1 MTVDA
6 DRFGTDLLVPL
17 DEDET
22 LRVTPTGDLDLITG
36 RDNLARA
43 LGACALT
50 STGSLVHRPTYGG
63 GLADD
68 VESAATPGNLSRAS
82 NRLRAALL
90 EDPRLAGGTL
100 DVTVAPGTPT
110 DPRALGHIT
119 ATIRAGLYGD
129 PAPVVVTVT
138 E

>member
-17 DEDET
+17 DEDEP
-22 LRVTPTGDLDLITG
+22 LRVTPTGDVDLITG

-50 STGSLVHRPTYGG
+50 STGTLVHRPTYGG
-63 GLADD
+63 GLVDD

>member
-6 DRFGTDLLVPL
+6 DRFGTDLLVPM
-17 DEDET
+17 DEDES
-22 LRVTPTGDLDLITG
+22 LRVTPTGDLDVISG
-36 RDNLARA
+36 RDNLGRA
-43 LGACALT
+43 LAAASLT
-50 STGSLVHRPTYGG
+50 SAGTLLHRPLYGG
-63 GLADD
+63 GLVDD
-68 VESAATPGNLSRAS
+68 VESAGTPGNLARAS
-82 NRLRAALL
+82 NRVRTALL
-90 EDPRLAGGTL
+90 QDPRLAGGTL

-129 PAPVVVTVT
+129 PAPLVVTVT